1 MEQLRKNNGNPM
13 ELFKEVTSGYTP
25 EQMQG
30 LFNQAK
36 QMGVPEDVITKLQN
50 NEEVSTIE
58 K

>member
-1 MEQLRKNNGNPM
+1 M

-25 EQMQG
+25 EQMQS

-36 QMGVPEDVITKLQN
+36 QMGVPEDIITKLQG
-50 NEEVSTIE
+50 NEGVSTIE